1 MDSYLEVTLL
11 NAVIVILFS
20 LCTAS
25 YLSIQPLSWR
35 KMLIYTLF
43 ITLFGVVLWNDWSL
57 WFMIAMEIILFF
69 SLFRWHMK
77 CYVFAYTIR
86 MLLFFAEYAFLKGSF
101 HNLLYFV
108 PMRCAIILFWVVL
121 LLGLVFLFA
130 NGKLFL
136 CAMQYSYPFTLYT
149 ADTKLKLIG
158 YLDSGNLATY
168 HQIPIIF
175 LDQRYCSYFTAS
187 QVDLVILHSVSG
199 VEITRVYEAR
209 IKLENGICAKVYVN
223 VEKTISKELG
233 AACIL
238 NRNIFMVR

>member
-1 MDSYLEVTLL
+1 MVYDRHGGHFVFFD
-11 NAVIVILFS
+11 FS
-20 LCTAS
+20 LA
-25 YLSIQPLSWR
+25 YE
-35 KMLIYTLF
+35 MLRVRIY
-43 ITLFGVVLWNDWSL
+43 
-57 WFMIAMEIILFF
+57 
-69 SLFRWHMK
+69 H
-77 CYVFAYTIR
+77 R

-108 PMRCAIILFWVVL
+108 PMRCEIILFWVVL

-175 LDQRYCSYFTAS
+175 
-187 QVDLVILHSVSG
+187 
-199 VEITRVYEAR
+199 
-209 IKLENGICAKVYVN
+209 
-223 VEKTISKELG
+223 
-233 AACIL
+233 
-238 NRNIFMVR
+238 